1 MGPLR
6 LLLPRPSI
14 WRLLRLPTLAG
25 IAPDKEQCVQS
36 LEEQEGRLTSEGER
50 SPRLTI
56 VDKDREAARYGKA
69 G

>member
-25 IAPDKEQCVQS
+25 IVPDKEQCVQS
-36 LEEQEGRLTSEGER
+36 LEEKKGRLKSEGER
-50 SPRLTI
+50 LRRLTV
-56 VDKDREAARYGKA
+56 VDKDKQS
-69 G
+69 